1 MVTQRPKILIV
12 DDKIENLISLETVLD
27 CFDVEFVRALSGN
40 EALAKAI
47 NNDFA
52 IAIIDIQMPDMDGY
66 ETVSLMRQIS
76 RTKYVPVIF
85 VSAIYKEDFHIIKGI
100 ETGAVDFIS
109 KPIEPR
115 VLRGKVS
122 VFLDLYMQS
131 QELSRLLRE
140 KEIINEQLHIAKEKA
155 EAATRAKSIF
165 LANMSHEIRTPMNGI
180 IGMGDLL
187 SQTALTE
194 EQKDYLD
201 TIIISSNSLLGIIND
216 ILDFS
221 KIESNQVELENIPFK
236 LNEPL
241 TELIKLLSVKATE
254 NKVEM
259 VLDIDESIPL
269 GLKGDPTR
277 LKQILLNLM
286 SNALKFTFEGKVILE
301 VNALVMTEGSVKLRF
316 AVTDS
321 GIGISKE
328 GQNKLFK
335 SFSQADSSTT
345 RKYGGTGL
353 GLAISKSLC
362 EMMDGEIGVDS
373 ELGKGSTFWFTA
385 VFERF
390 TESKNA
396 VEKNTELF
404 KKPTKSL
411 NILLAEDNVINQKVA
426 MVTLQKLGHK
436 VQLAK
441 NGLEAV
447 ELFTMDKFDS
457 ILMDIQMP
465 EMDGYDATIKIRD
478 LEKTKGGHIRII
490 AMTANSFEED
500 RERCF
505 AVGMDSYISK
515 PFKTE
520 DLNNALQNQ

>member
-1 MVTQRPKILIV
+1 
-12 DDKIENLISLETVLD
+12 
-27 CFDVEFVRALSGN
+27 
-40 EALAKAI
+40 
-47 NNDFA
+47 
-52 IAIIDIQMPDMDGY
+52 
-66 ETVSLMRQIS
+66 
-76 RTKYVPVIF
+76 
-85 VSAIYKEDFHIIKGI
+85 
-100 ETGAVDFIS
+100 
-109 KPIEPR
+109 
-115 VLRGKVS
+115 
-122 VFLDLYMQS
+122 
-131 QELSRLLRE
+131 
-140 KEIINEQLHIAKEKA
+140 
-155 EAATRAKSIF
+155 
-165 LANMSHEIRTPMNGI
+165 
-180 IGMGDLL
+180 
-187 SQTALTE
+187 
-194 EQKDYLD
+194 
-201 TIIISSNSLLGIIND
+201 
-216 ILDFS
+216 
-221 KIESNQVELENIPFK
+221 
-236 LNEPL
+236 
-241 TELIKLLSVKATE
+241 
-254 NKVEM
+254 
-259 VLDIDESIPL
+259 
-269 GLKGDPTR
+269 
-277 LKQILLNLM
+277 
-286 SNALKFTFEGKVILE
+286 
-301 VNALVMTEGSVKLRF
+301 
-316 AVTDS
+316 
-321 GIGISKE
+321 
-328 GQNKLFK
+328 
-335 SFSQADSSTT
+335 
-345 RKYGGTGL
+345 
-353 GLAISKSLC
+353 
-362 EMMDGEIGVDS
+362 MMDGEIGVDS